1 LRLLYLIF
9 VRVCGWLVLLGR
21 SSASKDAELLLL
33 RHEVAVLRRAHP
45 RPRLDW
51 ADRAILAAPIRL
63 LPARVRAH
71 RLITPGTVLRWHR
84 CLVARK
90 WTYPHRTGRPP
101 VSAEVSALIERLAIE
116 NNGWGYQRIQGELLK
131 LGRRVSASTIRRV
144 LKALKIH
151 PAPQRNTGT
160 TWRQFLHTQAATML
174 ATDFFRV
181 DCAVTPRRLYCLL
194 VMAVGSRYVHILGVT
209 ANPDGPWT
217 VQQIRNL
224 LMDLG
229 DRTASFRFLVRD
241 RAGQFTAAS
250 DADLADAGIEVVKIP
265 PGVLAQTP
273 MPRGSCSPPGQR
285 SPTGCSSSA
294 SGICGRSWPS
304 TRPTTTDAGPI
315 AAASSARPGPTTLSP
330 TYPRSGSSAGLSS
343 AASSTS
349 TSEPHRSPG
358 QDQWPSS
365 GTPQVPW
372 SAEISPVSVFKSQSA
387 ERADVP
393 DAGGD
398 A

>member
-1 LRLLYLIF
+1 M
-9 VRVCGWLVLLGR
+9 GQA
-21 SSASKDAELLLL
+21 SSTLSW
-33 RHEVAVLRRAHP
+33 RAKS
-45 RPRLDW
+45 W
-51 ADRAILAAPIRL
+51 
-63 LPARVRAH
+63 
-71 RLITPGTVLRWHR
+71 
-84 CLVARK
+84 
-90 WTYPHRTGRPP
+90 
-101 VSAEVSALIERLAIE
+101 LAIE

-265 PGVLAQTP
+265 PRSPRANAYAERFVLTARTEITDRMLIFGQRHLRTILAQYE
-273 MPRGSCSPPGQR
+273 
-285 SPTGCSSSA
+285 A
-294 SGICGRSWPS
+294 HYNGR
-304 TRPTTTDAGPI
+304 R
-315 AAASSARPGPTTLSP
+315 
-330 TYPRSGSSAGLSS
+330 
-343 AASSTS
+343 
-349 TSEPHRSPG
+349 PHRSRQLRPP
-358 QDQWPSS
+358 WPDH
-365 GTPQVPW
+365 
-372 SAEISPVSVFKSQSA
+372 PVADLSKKRIQRRPVLGGLINEY
-387 ERADVP
+387 ERA
-393 DAGGD
+393 A
-398 A
+398 